1 MKKFRKFINSKGG
14 LKVIIISFVLLLVA
28 LFFVIVGIV
37 YGDFGGDWSK
47 IGEILTNDF
56 AIAIYIIVG
65 LVLFLLIKVSI
76 TVSRKKGVE

>member
-1 MKKFRKFINSKGG
+1 MKKLKKFINSKGG
-14 LKVIIISFVLLLVA
+14 LKVIIVSLALVLVA
-28 LFFVIVGIV
+28 LFCVIVGIV

-65 LVLFLLIKVSI
+65 LIVLLLISLII
-76 TVSRKKGVE
+76 TMNRKKEI